1 MAFKAIRGKVN
12 GVLNEISFSVSGS
25 KAGAREHVQAVSRDY
40 ISQPRLTYKTVSG
53 VNGPLVILDH
63 VKFPKYAEIV
73 HLTLPDGIKRSGQVL
88 EVSGSK
94 AVVQVFEGTSG
105 IDAKK
110 TSCEFTGDIL
120 RTPVSEDMLG
130 QPINPQC
137 RIYPEEMIQTGISA
151 IDGMNSIARGQKIPI
166 FSAAGLPHNE
176 IAAQI
181 CRQAGLVKKSK
192 DVMDYSED
200 NFAIVF
206 AAMGV
211 NMETARFF
219 KSDFEE
225 NGSMDNVCLFLNLA
239 NDPTIERII
248 TPRLALTAAEYL
260 AYQCEKHVLVILT
273 DMSSY
278 AEALREVSAA
288 REEVPGRRGFPGY
301 MYTDLAT
308 IYERAGRVEGRNGS
322 ITQIPILTMPN
333 DDITHPIPDLT
344 GYITEGQIYVD
355 RQLHN
360 RQIYPPINV
369 LPSLSRLMKSAI
381 GEGMTRKD
389 HADVSNQL
397 YACYAIGK
405 DVQAMKAVVGEE
417 ALTPEDLLYL
427 EFLHKFEKNF
437 IAQGPYEN
445 RTVYE
450 TLDIGW
456 QLMRIFPK
464 EMLKRIPQN
473 VSEETTRVQTWSE
486 QDKNKRTLLT
496 IDDKGKNE
504 AVVSQVTGA
513 HVNAGYQSP
522 EGINIFD
529 QKETLSVSQS
539 DDVETVYQSR
549 IAEDCDDPRRDSA
562 GDEGSTSNIIPV
574 AFPLDIGDDGSPAK
588 YTATIIQGQPE
599 EMLPMEEKGP
609 EVHTDD
615 EILGAILTDLM
626 TTLWNQDSM
635 DLQGDGVVQED
646 VHLDK
651 KGTPKTIEDVPDK
664 VLDSPSRD
672 QQQENH
678 NCDASKDLETQP
690 VIKTSSKF
698 VAEQV
703 AVLADD
709 QSLTVDHEKDGF
721 QNSFKIDCSSK
732 MTAEQGVVLAC
743 EGPLNQVKMDRRGDN
758 PLERYQEVRLTE
770 TSSNMKLGQLKIQN
784 DQSLKDNKGNQNPAL
799 IQDEMGP
806 VVAAD
811 IDPCALKQAA
821 DVLLHGNSAAE
832 SSMDEFGSQSE
843 PAQLSPGPHAQ
854 GLRSAGST
862 DLWDLEQDSSEESN
876 TENHEPSVEV
886 QRKEQAV
893 KNLALLVLV
902 ISGSKAN

>member
-1 MAFKAIRGKVN
+1 MSGNIWT
-12 GVLNEISFSVSGS
+12 SVFCCQ
-25 KAGAREHVQAVSRDY
+25 H
-40 ISQPRLTYKTVSG
+40 
-53 VNGPLVILDH
+53 
-63 VKFPKYAEIV
+63 
-73 HLTLPDGIKRSGQVL
+73 
-88 EVSGSK
+88 
-94 AVVQVFEGTSG
+94 
-105 IDAKK
+105 
-110 TSCEFTGDIL
+110 
-120 RTPVSEDMLG
+120 
-130 QPINPQC
+130 
-137 RIYPEEMIQTGISA
+137 
-151 IDGMNSIARGQKIPI
+151 
-166 FSAAGLPHNE
+166 
-176 IAAQI
+176 
-181 CRQAGLVKKSK
+181 
-192 DVMDYSED
+192 
-200 NFAIVF
+200 
-206 AAMGV
+206 
-211 NMETARFF
+211 
-219 KSDFEE
+219 
-225 NGSMDNVCLFLNLA
+225 
-239 NDPTIERII
+239 
-248 TPRLALTAAEYL
+248 
-260 AYQCEKHVLVILT
+260 
-273 DMSSY
+273 
-278 AEALREVSAA
+278 
-288 REEVPGRRGFPGY
+288 
-301 MYTDLAT
+301 
-308 IYERAGRVEGRNGS
+308 
-322 ITQIPILTMPN
+322 
-333 DDITHPIPDLT
+333 
-344 GYITEGQIYVD
+344 
-355 RQLHN
+355 
-360 RQIYPPINV
+360 
-369 LPSLSRLMKSAI
+369 
-381 GEGMTRKD
+381 RKD
-389 HADVSNQL
+389 
-397 YACYAIGK
+397 K
-405 DVQAMKAVVGEE
+405 D
-417 ALTPEDLLYL
+417 
-427 EFLHKFEKNF
+427 
-437 IAQGPYEN
+437 
-445 RTVYE
+445 
-450 TLDIGW
+450 
-456 QLMRIFPK
+456 
-464 EMLKRIPQN
+464 
-473 VSEETTRVQTWSE
+473 VSEETTGVQTWSE

-496 IDDKGKNE
+496 MDDKGKNE

-549 IAEDCDDPRRDSA
+549 IAVLQEQLSFAEAKNKELSMHVDGLQDLLNSSLRETGNSSSIAGMGEVSLSESVSESVKQQFEAAEREKEELKMRVRQANESVRDLKHEIAVLQKRLQSVENPHPPPSHSPTPRPPTPPPPPPPSQPLNPLRSLFSLIQKRKETKAKDSMECFEQQVELRSVSSESQIGESSSSTSPQQAPGMTEMLKMIKHGVSLKHVPSFHKHSKDEQLGSGRSLNLAGEGVEPELEGILRRRKQSTDNYISDGSLDSFDVDSMGRASQNKPVESLAIAAIKRSPGKGNLSFLCRRSGEDQADGSPVSKSAEDCDDPRRDSA

-588 YTATIIQGQPE
+588 YTARIIQGQPE

-698 VAEQV
+698 VVEQV

-732 MTAEQGVVLAC
+732 MTAEQGAVLAC
-743 EGPLNQVKMDRRGDN
+743 EGPLNQVEMDRRGDN

-784 DQSLKDNKGNQNPAL
+784 DQSLKDNKGDQNPAL

-893 KNLALLVLV
+893 KNLALLVLGKGDLGPPTYSNKLPSV
-902 ISGSKAN
+902 TLQGNNPNLISLESQDKDMVNNTISFSVDQDVPKCSPTDSEIFFC